1 MSNLRPTKFS
11 DLIGQEKL
19 LESLKISV
27 KSALY
32 RKDALNHSLFSG
44 PPGLGKTTLSMAL
57 ANELGVDIQLA
68 NGANLRSVKSLIPY
82 IMRIKEKSILFI
94 DEIHRLTKLS
104 EEFLYP
110 IIEDYKLD
118 MSDDKKVV
126 SIKIPK
132 FTLLGATT
140 DPGAVSTPLMDRF
153 KLKFTLELYD
163 LDSLKQLI
171 SINSQKLKVN
181 INEVALEMLA
191 GVCRGTPRIANAILE
206 WVRDYQVAKQI
217 NLIEETHVKKAL
229 SMKGIDL
236 NGFTEN
242 DRRYLNFLKKQ
253 KSPVGINTIT
263 SSLNLD
269 KETVEQIIEP
279 FLLRKQLIFKTSKG
293 RIINA

>member
-1 MSNLRPTKFS
+1 MSNLRPAKFS

-44 PPGLGKTTLSMAL
+44 PPGLGKTTLAMAL
-57 ANELGVDIQLA
+57 ANELGVDIQVA

-181 INEVALEMLA
+181 INEVALEILA

-217 NLIEETHVKKAL
+217 NLIEEAHVKKAL